1 MKHRQSRLESFKYA
15 FKGMYILF
23 KDEANARI
31 HLIAAVLAVVL
42 GLFLKLNVNEWFWIV
57 LAIILV
63 FIMELVNTAIENLA
77 DAFSKDYNTLL
88 GKAKDLGAAATL
100 LAAFFAI
107 IIALFVF
114 VPKILMLM

>member
-1 MKHRQSRLESFKYA
+1 MKQHQSRLKSFRCA
-15 FKGMYILF
+15 FKGIFILI

-42 GLFLKLNVNEWFWIV
+42 GLFLKLNVNEWLWVV
-57 LAIILV
+57 LAIFLV
-63 FIMELVNTAIENLA
+63 FIMELVNTAIENVA
-77 DAFSKDYNTLL
+77 DAVSKDYNKFL

-100 LAAFFAI
+100 LATIFAL

-114 VPKILMLM
+114 VPKILMFI